1 MRFLLIYK
9 VLFTFLLALSLPL
22 LIPLAYSLYIGD
34 GCYRDFLIPL
44 AVVFL
49 LFIPTLKVKF
59 EDLNLKEA
67 LSVVSLVWFLF
78 PAVVASVY
86 ILGAH
91 IKDPVD
97 AYFES
102 VSGFTT
108 TGATILNNIEA
119 LPPSVLL
126 WRSMTQWLGGLGF
139 IVFSFSVLPFIRVS
153 YHVIKFES
161 SKLVEE
167 RISPN
172 ISEVVRTVLFVYLA
186 LTLAE
191 VFLLKLA
198 GMDWYNAFNH
208 AFTTVSTGGF
218 SPKNESI
225 KAFNSFWVELII
237 SIFMLLGSINLAV
250 YYKAVKTKQPWRV
263 FSYFETRYLL
273 ALTLLGTLLATYDLW
288 RNHYYQNLFED
299 FRYALFQISSAI
311 STTGFA
317 SDDFAKYPPFVQ
329 SLMFFLTLI
338 GGSAG
343 STAGGI
349 KQVRFAT
356 LLKVFAGEL
365 KRTLHPRLV
374 IKYSLEGKV
383 LDINFFYGVLAF
395 GFIYVS
401 TLTVFGILISLGNHD
416 LVTSFSASIAC
427 LTSFGPGLAK
437 VGPMSNFDFLS
448 DWQKLL
454 LSFEMILG
462 RLEILPVVAFFY
474 ILLFE
479 RR

>member
-1 MRFLLIYK
+1 MRTFLVYK
-9 VLFTFLLALSLPL
+9 TAVTVLFVLSLPL
-22 LIPLAYSLYIGD
+22 LLPLFYSLYVGD
-34 GCYRDFLIPL
+34 GCYSDFLIPL
-44 AVVFL
+44 GVITALFL
-49 LFIPTLKVKF
+49 PSLKWKF

-67 LSVVSLVWFLF
+67 IAVVTLVWFLF

-91 IKDPVD
+91 IRDPID

-126 WRSMTQWLGGLGF
+126 FRSLTQWLGGLGF
-139 IVFSFSVLPFIRVS
+139 IVFSFSLLPFIRVS
-153 YHVIKFES
+153 YHLIRFES

-172 ISEVVRTVLFVYLA
+172 IGEVVRTVLGVYLF

-191 VFLLKLA
+191 VLLLKLA

-208 AFTTVSTGGF
+208 AFTTLSTGGF

-225 KAFNSFWVELII
+225 AAFHSAGVEFIVAL
-237 SIFMLLGSINLAV
+237 FMLLGSINLAV
-250 YYKAVKTKQPWRV
+250 YYKAVKQRKISLI
-263 FSYFETRYLL
+263 FSYLETKSLL
-273 ALTLLGTLLATYDLW
+273 LLTLLGTLLATYDLW

-299 FRYALFQISSAI
+299 FRYALFQVSSAI

-329 SLMFFLTLI
+329 ALLMLLTLI

-343 STAGGI
+343 STAGGL
-349 KQVRFAT
+349 KQVRFLA
-356 LLKVFAGEL
+356 LLKVWLGEL
-365 KRTLHPRLV
+365 KKTLHPRLV
-374 IKYSLEGKV
+374 VKYSLGGKV
-383 LDINFFYGVLAF
+383 LEQNFFYGVLAF
-395 GFIYVS
+395 GFIYIT
-401 TLTVFGILISLGNHD
+401 TLTLFGLLISLGNHD
-416 LVTSFSASIAC
+416 LITSFSASIAC

-437 VGPMSNFDFLS
+437 VGPMNNFDFLY

-454 LSFEMILG
+454 LAVEMVLG
-462 RLEILPVVAFFY
+462 RLEILPVFALIY
-474 ILLFE
+474 MLIFE
-479 RR
+479 RK